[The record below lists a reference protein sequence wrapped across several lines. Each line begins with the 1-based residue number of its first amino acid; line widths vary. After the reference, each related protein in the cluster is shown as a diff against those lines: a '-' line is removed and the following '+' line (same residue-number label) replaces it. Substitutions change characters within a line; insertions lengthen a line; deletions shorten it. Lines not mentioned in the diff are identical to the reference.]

1 MKRLV
6 RIKCL
11 LMALFVL
18 SVCMS
23 SCIYEDEPIYPPEKE
38 RLILI
43 YAVAANNLQYNLTL
57 DMQEILKI
65 ASTLDLDRN
74 KVLVY
79 SVVNSGECKLQQ
91 LVKDKKGNYNFDD
104 VITFSDLPLST
115 SPERMQEV
123 YDYVNENYD
132 YPEKGLI
139 LWSHATGWVP
149 WFGGNTPDQAE
160 QDKRKAFG
168 QDKFEGG
175 EYWMNI
181 TDLAE
186 AIPTGMFDF
195 IWFDCC
201 YMANIETIY
210 QLREKT
216 PYIIGYV
223 TEIASDGMP
232 YHLTM
237 PYLLKKEPN
246 LVGAAENLYDYY
258 SNKGIAVSVSIIDTS
273 KLDLLA
279 EASSNIFSQGILPP
293 DFIPSGIQN
302 YGRQGYKF
310 YDMKQLL
317 DIYQDVGEGLK
328 MQLNAAFEEAVIYKA
343 ISDYDFNDKPINV
356 SDYSGLSMHNY
367 TDDGSQNNAFYRE
380 LDWFKSTRS
389 KANVEVPD

>member
-1 MKRLV
+1 MLYAV
-6 RIKCL
+6 LFIL
-11 LMALFVL
+11 LIPIF
-18 SVCMS
+18 S
-23 SCIYEDEPIYPPEKE
+23 SCKEDEPEIAPDPES
-38 RLILI
+38 LILI
-43 YAVAANNLQYNLTL
+43 YAVAANNLEYNLTL
-57 DMQEILKI
+57 DMREILTV
-65 ASTLDLDRN
+65 APQLGLERN

-79 SVVNSGECKLQQ
+79 SVVKSGECKLQQ
-91 LVKDKKGNYNFDD
+91 LVKDKKGNYNFDL
-104 VITFSDLPLST
+104 VTTFPDLPLST
-115 SPERMQEV
+115 SPERMQDV
-123 YDYVNENYD
+123 YHYVNENYD

-149 WFGGNTPDQAE
+149 WFGGNTPDQVE

-186 AIPTGMFDF
+186 AIPTGIFDF

-232 YHLTM
+232 YHLTI

-246 LVGAAENLYDYY
+246 LVAAAENLYDYY
-258 SNKGIAVSVSIIDTS
+258 MNKGIAVSVSIIDTG

-279 EASSNIFSQGILPP
+279 EASSSIFSQGVFPP
-293 DFIPSGIQN
+293 DFFPYNIQN

-343 ISDYDFNDKPINV
+343 ISDFDFNDEPIIV

-367 TDDGSQNNAFYRE
+367 TDDGSQNNAFYKE

-389 KANVEVPD
+389 KANVEVSD